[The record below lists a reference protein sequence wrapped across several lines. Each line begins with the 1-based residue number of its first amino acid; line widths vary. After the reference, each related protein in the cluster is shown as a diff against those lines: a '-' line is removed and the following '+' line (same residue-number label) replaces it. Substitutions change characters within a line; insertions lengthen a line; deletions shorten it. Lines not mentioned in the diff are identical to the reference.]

1 MDYDWNGSL
10 VSNIRESISQ
20 GVGGVAASVLQMV
33 LRRNDSDAD
42 MPEKRLERERV
53 SRGFVKRQLLDLAT

>member
-42 MPEKRLERERV
+42 MPEKRLERERA
-53 SRGFVKRQLLDLAT
+53 SRGLVKRQLLDLAT

>member
-1 MDYDWNGSL
+1 MDHDWNGSL

-20 GVGGVAASVLQMV
+20 GVGGVAASVLQIV

-42 MPEKRLERERV
+42 MPEKRLENLEGDRA
-53 SRGFVKRQLLDLAT
+53 SRGR

>member
-1 MDYDWNGSL
+1 MDHDWNGSL

-20 GVGGVAASVLQMV
+20 GVGGVAASVLQIV

-42 MPEKRLERERV
+42 MPEKRLERERASQGSV
-53 SRGFVKRQLLDLAT
+53 